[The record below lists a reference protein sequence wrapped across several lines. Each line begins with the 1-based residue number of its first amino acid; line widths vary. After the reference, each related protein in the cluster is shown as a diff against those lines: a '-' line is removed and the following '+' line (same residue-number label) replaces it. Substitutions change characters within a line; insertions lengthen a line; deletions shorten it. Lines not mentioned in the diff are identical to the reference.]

1 MGRAAPRRAVEP
13 EESMR
18 IYPSRLWG
26 IILAGGDGV
35 RLRPLTRW
43 VTGDSRPKQF
53 CDLTGNGTLLQETV
67 RRVARLIPPDRQ
79 LVSLAR
85 GHSVFYE
92 PVLDRC
98 PGVTPVIQPANR
110 GTALGLLYPALRIAA
125 QDPSAIAAVFPSD
138 HFVTPADRFMD
149 AVARAAATVER
160 HPHTLVLLGVL
171 PSSPETE
178 YGWIEPGDAL
188 SPAERVRHVVQF
200 VEKPDLPRA
209 EAMLRDG
216 WLWNTLVV
224 VGRVSHFFRLALALV
239 PDTVRPLLGLRDK
252 LGEADELPAAVRA
265 YAAVPP
271 TNLSRD
277 LLERARESLGVLEL
291 EGVTWSDWGT
301 PHRVLSTLVRLGER
315 PAWMTEQ
322 IVRRELAG
330 VDPLAPARRD
340 GSEPR
345 RARVSA

>member
-1 MGRAAPRRAVEP
+1 MGRAAPSQLAEAEDRP
-13 EESMR
+13 D
-18 IYPSRLWG
+18 SRHRHLWG
-26 IILAGGDGV
+26 IILAGGDGI

-43 VTGDSRPKQF
+43 VTGDARPKQF

-67 RRVARLIPPDRQ
+67 RRVARLIPPERQ

-110 GTALGLLYPALRIAA
+110 GTALGVLYPALRIAA
-125 QDPSAIAAVFPSD
+125 QAPSAIAAIFPSD

-149 AVARAAATVER
+149 AVARAAGIVER
-160 HPHTLVLLGVL
+160 HPHTVVLLGQL

-178 YGWIEPGDAL
+178 YGWIEPGESL
-188 SPAERVRHVVQF
+188 CAEARVRHVVQF
-200 VEKPDLPRA
+200 VEKPDLSRA
-209 EAMLRDG
+209 DAMLRDG
-216 WLWNTLVV
+216 WLWNTLVL
-224 VGRVSHFFRLALALV
+224 VGRVAHLFRLSLALV
-239 PDTVRPLLGLRDK
+239 PDAVRPLLALRDK
-252 LGEADELPAAVRA
+252 LGAPDELPAAVRA

-277 LLERARESLGVLEL
+277 LLERARESLSVLEL

-301 PHRVLSTLVRLGER
+301 PHRVLSTLVRLGHR

-322 IVRRELAG
+322 IVRQQLAG

-340 GSEPR
+340 GLEPR
-345 RARVSA
+345 RARISA